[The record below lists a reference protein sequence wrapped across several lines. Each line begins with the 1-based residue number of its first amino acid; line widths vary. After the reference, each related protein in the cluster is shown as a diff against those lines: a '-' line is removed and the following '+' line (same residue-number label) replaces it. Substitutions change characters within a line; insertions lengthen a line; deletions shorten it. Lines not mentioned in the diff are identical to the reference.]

1 MNQRQ
6 ASFPWYAN
14 NKRPAPVNQL
24 PLVPPLRYY
33 LSDPGGI
40 TYTSPPPE
48 WQPSKIYNKR
58 WWRGAFGGVIVPK
71 SLPYVS
77 GCNTNY
83 NNQSVI
89 SFLLPFYKQP
99 NIDMILKSHA
109 QRNLSHFHLDRWNCV
124 AAGLSGSQSLDL
136 INYVQSW
143 GFYTSMW
150 MTSSNDGGARATLA
164 GYQELVDPLMNL
176 IIKSSSTYD
185 KFICLPGEELNNGI
199 PPGSPGLDDIL
210 NYECARCN
218 PLGIDIYLH
227 FTSNYRSWYVG
238 NEVAWAQQW
247 GNKIQGQCWQSD
259 PTNQTNN
266 LIGTMGAHF
275 WDSRSFWGSVIGSSF
290 TMVAFELTAY
300 NTLYGNST
308 EEQSALVGDQIMWCP
323 SPQGIGVSG
332 FGDNARYVN
341 GLYI

>member
-1 MNQRQ
+1 MNRAQQ
-6 ASFPWYAN
+6 TFPLYTGTR
-14 NKRPAPVNQL
+14 RPAPINQL
-24 PLVPPLRYY
+24 PLGSWYP
-33 LSDPGGI
+33 SDPGGI
-40 TYTSPPPE
+40 AYTSAPPE
-48 WQPSKIYNKR
+48 WIAPKTYNKR
-58 WWRGAFGGVIVPK
+58 WFRGAFGGVMCPNP
-71 SLPYVS
+71 LPYVP

-83 NNQSVI
+83 NMQMVI

-99 NIDMILKSHA
+99 YIDQILTAHA
-109 QRNLSHFHLDRWNCV
+109 QRNLSHFHLDRWNCDS
-124 AAGLSGSQSLDL
+124 AGLTPSQSLSL

-150 MTSSNDGGARATLA
+150 LTGSNDSRSTLSQ
-164 GYQELVDPLMNL
+164 YQSLTDPLMSL
-176 IIKSSSTYD
+176 ITKSSSTYD

-218 PLGIDIYLH
+218 PLDIDIYFH

-238 NEVAWAQQW
+238 DEVTWAQQW
-247 GNKIQGQCWQSD
+247 ANKIQGQCWQSD
-259 PTNQTNN
+259 PTDQTNN

-275 WDSRSFWGSVIGSSF
+275 WDSRSFWGSVIGPSF

-300 NTLYGNST
+300 NTLFGNST
-308 EEQSALVGDQIMWCP
+308 EEQSATVGDQIQWCP

-332 FGDNARYVN
+332 FGDNARYPN
-341 GLYI
+341 GEWI